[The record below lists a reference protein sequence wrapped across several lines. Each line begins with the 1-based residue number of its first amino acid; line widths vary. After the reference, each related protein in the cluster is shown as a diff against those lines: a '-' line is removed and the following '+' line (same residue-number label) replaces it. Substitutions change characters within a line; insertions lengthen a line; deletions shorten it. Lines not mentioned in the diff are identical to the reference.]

1 MGVVRHAGREEFE
14 ARPRRELNTLDGYA
28 GDFSLAT
35 TVEAHPAETLV
46 RVTVSALQPSGL
58 MLEFDDHQQVPTD
71 ARVLLCG
78 HVGAEELRELG
89 YTGPLARRPRL
100 APSGRSK
107 ASGRVEAS
115 HSPTGRKHRK

>member
-1 MGVVRHAGREEFE
+1 V
-14 ARPRRELNTLDGYA
+14 DGYA

-58 MLEFDDHQQVPTD
+58 MLEFSDHRQVRTD
-71 ARVLLCG
+71 ARALLCG

-89 YTGPLARRPRL
+89 YTGPLTRRPRL
-100 APSGRSK
+100 AAGAQSKVSGR
-107 ASGRVEAS
+107 AHAS
-115 HSPTGRKHRK
+115 HSPAERKHQK

>member
-1 MGVVRHAGREEFE
+1 MAVRPSRWARGVQ
-14 ARPRRELNTLDGYA
+14 ARLRWEVNTLDGYA

-46 RVTVSALQPSGL
+46 RVTVSAVQPSGL
-58 MLEFDDHQQVPTD
+58 MLEFSDHRQVRTD

-89 YTGPLARRPRL
+89 YTGPLASRPRL
-100 APSGRSK
+100 AAREQSK
-107 ASGRVEAS
+107 ASGRADAS
-115 HSPTGRKHRK
+115 HSPTERKHRK